1 MGRRRRGDW
10 DASNLWDSL
19 DSKTLKRRA
28 VLVWSPSR
36 NDNIERNRQRPK
48 AQSIRLCIKYAPL
61 PHRHTGSPSGT
72 LSHKNGPVILP

>member
-36 NDNIERNRQRPK
+36 NDNIERDRQGPK
-48 AQSIRLCIKYAPL
+48 A
-61 PHRHTGSPSGT
+61 
-72 LSHKNGPVILP
+72 